1 MAEVAED
8 PRSAAGGA
16 SSAGILRDARTP
28 PKSWSDF
35 EPPAARWANP
45 FVLRVGQVFTGF
57 GVGCG
62 VGIGVGRP
70 VNLGAL
76 PAAGAVASMAG
87 DFNRLAASAAA
98 PLRPL
103 LRRLGVRHVDVGVG
117 CGVGFGH
124 GFGAGVALKPQVLA
138 SLLQSAQ
145 AVASRLI
152 SHIPQEHRSH
162 ATVALSS
169 SMPALNSSSI
179 PALSNSIPALTGAA
193 EKIRE
198 GHNVAVD
205 VVGSERVASESY
217 PGTLRTDSGASGT
230 YVDVGTSSDSP
241 FAAANRAG
249 GTGNSG
255 PGGAYLADVDQA
267 KAQNLIMLS
276 LLEQQADIRRLTQQV
291 QALQEQQHQEPS
303 PTAFHLFQ
311 PLSQALMASA
321 IRVLLLAVGLLA
333 TAASA
338 ARDVMGGVRG
348 MVPGEASSSDG
359 SSSAGGGGQQRKG
372 ALILAA
378 ETFAHHAP
386 LPLYLDHIP
395 RRQALAT
402 STQHCSPSLLLYPH
416 WFLCAAAP
424 LPPTAVNALP
434 LPLISPLPV
443 ALTSLIPFHPCLC
456 SPCLSCLCFLFLP
469 LDDVN

>member
-16 SSAGILRDARTP
+16 ASVGMLRDARTP

-45 FVLRVGQVFTGF
+45 FVVRVGQVFTGF

-87 DFNRLAASAAA
+87 DFNRLAAGAAA

-103 LRRLGVRHVDVGVG
+103 LRRLGVPHVDVGVG

-124 GFGAGVALKPQVLA
+124 GFGAGVALKPQVMA

-162 ATVALSS
+162 ATAALSS
-169 SMPALNSSSI
+169 SMPALSNSMPALSSSI
-179 PALSNSIPALTGAA
+179 PALTNSIPALTGAA
-193 EKIRE
+193 EKTRE

-217 PGTLRTDSGASGT
+217 PGALRTDSGASGT
-230 YVDVGTSSDSP
+230 YVGALGTSSDSP

-249 GTGNSG
+249 RTGNSG
-255 PGGAYLADVDQA
+255 PGGGAYLPDVNQT
-267 KAQNLIMLS
+267 KAQNRIMLS
-276 LLEQQADIRRLTQQV
+276 
-291 QALQEQQHQEPS
+291 
-303 PTAFHLFQ
+303 
-311 PLSQALMASA
+311 
-321 IRVLLLAVGLLA
+321 
-333 TAASA
+333 
-338 ARDVMGGVRG
+338 
-348 MVPGEASSSDG
+348 
-359 SSSAGGGGQQRKG
+359 
-372 ALILAA
+372 
-378 ETFAHHAP
+378 
-386 LPLYLDHIP
+386 
-395 RRQALAT
+395 
-402 STQHCSPSLLLYPH
+402 
-416 WFLCAAAP
+416 
-424 LPPTAVNALP
+424 
-434 LPLISPLPV
+434 
-443 ALTSLIPFHPCLC
+443 
-456 SPCLSCLCFLFLP
+456 
-469 LDDVN
+469 